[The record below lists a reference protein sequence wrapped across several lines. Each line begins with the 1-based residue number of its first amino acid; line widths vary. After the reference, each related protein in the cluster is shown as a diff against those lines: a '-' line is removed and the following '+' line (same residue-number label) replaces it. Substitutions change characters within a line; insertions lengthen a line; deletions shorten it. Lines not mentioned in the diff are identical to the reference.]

1 MFREAAQEALG
12 EEALESFRSR
22 VKAAAEQMAGTL
34 FPGVDG
40 LDDRDPY
47 ARYAYRIHLVP
58 AVSA

>member
-1 MFREAAQEALG
+1 M
-12 EEALESFRSR
+12 
-22 VKAAAEQMAGTL
+22 KAAAEQMAGTL